1 MSLQESFH
9 DHQRA
14 LNTVPSTINHKPS
27 SSDRA
32 NLSTS
37 HLNTDRN
44 SNLGAKVIDETT
56 VAKDKKVS
64 GPTQK
69 ERWAY
74 AIEFSAK
81 IIYPLSFIIY
91 NIVYWT
97 SYYGL

>member
-1 MSLQESFH
+1 MNQQL
-9 DHQRA
+9 
-14 LNTVPSTINHKPS
+14 T
-27 SSDRA
+27 SSDCA
-32 NLSTS
+32 ILPASQLSV
-37 HLNTDRN
+37 DRN
-44 SNLGAKVIDETT
+44 SNIRTKAIDETT